1 MHNTALFLTLLVLG
15 LLITVCLYYIV
26 GRLRHGIKR
35 KQVNA
40 IAELN
45 KQAFL
50 RCEDQLKAK

>member
-1 MHNTALFLTLLVLG
+1 KTALFLTLLVLG
-15 LLITVCLYYIV
+15 LLITVGLYYVV
-26 GRLRHGIKR
+26 GRIRHGIKR

>member
-1 MHNTALFLTLLVLG
+1 MHKTALFLTLLVLG
-15 LLITVCLYYIV
+15 LLITVGLYYVV
-26 GRLRHGIKR
+26 GRIRHGIKR
-35 KQVNA
+35 KQVKA